1 MSSPGRT
8 ALRGWRGR
16 SRAGPPPRPAPGEAL
31 VLVLVLN
38 IGICGTDVSAACKRP
53 ERC

>member
-8 ALRGWRGR
+8 ALRGWRGG

-31 VLVLVLN
+31 VQNV
-38 IGICGTDVSAACKRP
+38 GICGTDVSAACKRP